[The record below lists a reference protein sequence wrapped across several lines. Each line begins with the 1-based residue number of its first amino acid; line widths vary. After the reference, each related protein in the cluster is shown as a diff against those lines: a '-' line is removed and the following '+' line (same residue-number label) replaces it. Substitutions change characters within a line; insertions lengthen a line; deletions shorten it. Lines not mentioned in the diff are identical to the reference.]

1 MEQNIYMFGKTIY
14 VTPEFIKVY
23 GVDEQTIWN
32 NTSEKS
38 KSRTKWYTSKLPGNK
53 KNILIAYD
61 SISEKFIKRF
71 HIGSYQELKNEYEKN
86 YSKKAKEINFKGGH
100 IEIVLDLEYHSWTQ
114 IKDIYKN
121 EFLEGEKLEIY
132 CKTHSVLSKILEL
145 IEYNYTIKELFPYY
159 CKYDD
164 LVFRTNSYHYFC
176 NKISK
181 IRESQCI
188 EDVTELLLHLREKNI
203 IDIK

>member
-86 YSKKAKEINFKGGH
+86 FYTNC
-100 IEIVLDLEYHSWTQ
+100 
-114 IKDIYKN
+114 
-121 EFLEGEKLEIY
+121 FLFN
-132 CKTHSVLSKILEL
+132 C
-145 IEYNYTIKELFPYY
+145 F
-159 CKYDD
+159 
-164 LVFRTNSYHYFC
+164 
-176 NKISK
+176 
-181 IRESQCI
+181 
-188 EDVTELLLHLREKNI
+188 I
-203 IDIK
+203 I